1 MICEAGMPKPQ
12 TSFVRFFKVPA
23 LILLLVP
30 VTTTGLADI
39 SADCQQ
45 LANPDLAVHACTR
58 LLEKLG
64 PRPDLLNRR
73 GIAHLRGGN
82 PREAIEDYS
91 AALQL
96 DSEFMWLHYNR
107 GRAQLVVHNYHEAIF
122 DFTAA
127 IARHPLEALP
137 YNGRAWALFKIGN
150 LPAALEDADHSLAL
164 DVTYAAAFD
173 TRAHIYEAAGK
184 RFEAIRDYRRALL
197 LDPQNPLAFHSR
209 EGLRRLGE
217 SP

>member
-1 MICEAGMPKPQ
+1 MPKPQ
-12 TSFVRFFKVPA
+12 RYFVGLVRVPA

-45 LANPDLAVHACTR
+45 LANPELAVHACTH

-73 GIAHLRGGN
+73 GIANLRSGN
-82 PREAIEDYS
+82 PKDAIEDYS

-96 DSEFMWLHYNR
+96 DSGFLWLHYNR
-107 GRAQLVVHNYHEAIF
+107 GRAQLVVRNYNEAIF

-150 LPAALEDADHSLAL
+150 LPAALEDADHAIAL
-164 DVTYAAAFD
+164 DATYAAAFD
-173 TRAHIYEAAGK
+173 TRAHIYEAVGK

-197 LDPQNPLAFHSR
+197 LDPHSPLASYAR
-209 EGLRRLGE
+209 DGLRRLGE
-217 SP
+217 WP

>member
-1 MICEAGMPKPQ
+1 MLKPQ
-12 TSFVRFFKVPA
+12 RPTVRLLKVPA
-23 LILLLVP
+23 LTLLLVP
-30 VTTTGLADI
+30 VATTGFADI

-45 LANPDLAVHACTR
+45 LANPDLAIHACTR
-58 LLEKLG
+58 LIEKLG

-73 GIAHLRGGN
+73 GIAHLRSGS

-96 DSEFMWLHYNR
+96 DPEFIWLYYNR
-107 GRAQLVVHNYHEAIF
+107 GRAQLVLRNYNEAIF

-150 LPAALEDADHSLAL
+150 LPAALEDADHAIAL
-164 DVTYAAAFD
+164 DAMYAAAFD

-184 RFEAIRDYRRALL
+184 RLEAIRDYRRALL
-197 LDPQNPLAFHSR
+197 LDPKNPLAFYSR
-209 EGLRRLGE
+209 DGLRRLGE
-217 SP
+217 WP